1 LVLFVGQAE
10 VHTKPLYK
18 VDLVNHVG
26 YLHGNGGIPGE
37 FESEV
42 TMTTIQE
49 ALGRLWDANDHDRM
63 LQCDGRWT
71 SWGAVRALTE
81 RIDRELAAA
90 GCETGGRVAVVLSN
104 RVPSVAALIAILRGG
119 RTLVTI
125 SPLQPPDRLS
135 ADLAASG
142 VSYVLAPSALWS
154 EAPFAHAVAELG
166 ATGWSL
172 DDDLTLRVSG
182 TEHGVVPRDPS
193 VAIEMLTSGTTGE
206 PKRIPLTT
214 AQLEA
219 SLASALQHNDRSQ
232 ATTKSPLTGT
242 VGLVTLPIVHIGGL
256 WSLLQ
261 SLVAARPIAMLDR
274 FTVPGWHAVVKE
286 HRPAV
291 AGLPPAAMRSV
302 LDSDIPR
309 EDLASIRAINAGT
322 TAVDP
327 DLVDEFYERYG
338 IPILIVYGATEFSG
352 AVAGWTVKDF
362 HAQWQDKRGSVGR
375 AFPGVRLRIVDDD
388 GEVLGVNEPGRLQ
401 VATPQAGGAGG
412 WVTTSDLA
420 HLDVDGFL
428 YIDGRADDVIVRGGF
443 KVAPETV
450 VRALRAH
457 PSVAD
462 AAVAPVPDR
471 RLGQIPVAAVE
482 LRPGAVA
489 DGEQL
494 REHCRATLT
503 PYEVPA
509 QVFIVD
515 ALPRG
520 AALKVDRRRLLAML
534 DELRVLTDDDSD
546 AVVAG
551 DGPLALAEKRQPIWK
566 AR

>member
-1 LVLFVGQAE
+1 VE
-10 VHTKPLYK
+10 
-18 VDLVNHVG
+18 
-26 YLHGNGGIPGE
+26 
-37 FESEV
+37 
-42 TMTTIQE
+42 
-49 ALGRLWDANDHDRM
+49 
-63 LQCDGRWT
+63 
-71 SWGAVRALTE
+71 
-81 RIDRELAAA
+81 
-90 GCETGGRVAVVLSN
+90 
-104 RVPSVAALIAILRGG
+104 SVAALIAIFRSG

-142 VSYVLAPSALWS
+142 AAFVLAPSGMFDKEVFMRAIG
-154 EAPFAHAVAELG
+154 ELG
-166 ATGWSL
+166 ATAWSL
-172 DDDLTLRVSG
+172 DPEELELRVAG
-182 TEHGVVPRDPS
+182 TKDAALGDPA
-193 VAIEMLTSGTTGE
+193 VAIEMLTSGTTGA
-206 PKRIPLTT
+206 PKRIPLTRT
-214 AQLEA
+214 QLEA
-219 SLASALQHNDRSQ
+219 SLASALRHNERPE
-232 ATTKSPLTGT
+232 ARTKPPLTGT

-261 SLVAARPIAMLDR
+261 SLVAVRPIAMLDR

-286 HRPAV
+286 YRPAV

-322 TAVDP
+322 SPVDP
-327 DLVDEFYERYG
+327 ALVDAFFERYG
-338 IPILIVYGATEFSG
+338 IPILVVYGATEFSG

-362 HAQWQDKRGSVGR
+362 HARWADKKGSVGR
-375 AFPGVRLRIVDDD
+375 AFPGVGLRIVDED
-388 GEVLGVNEPGRLQ
+388 GAVLAVDQVGRLQ
-401 VATPQAGGAGG
+401 VSSPQAGGPAES

-420 HLDVDGFL
+420 HVDSDGFL

-457 PSVAD
+457 PAVAD
-462 AAVAPVPDR
+462 AAVAPIADR

-482 LRPGAVA
+482 LRTGAEA
-489 DGEQL
+489 DGDAL
-494 REHCRATLT
+494 RQHCRATLT

-509 QVFIVD
+509 RVFVVD

-534 DELRVLTDDDSD
+534 EELGAGA
-546 AVVAG
+546 AVVKTEETQGPSAFAG
-551 DGPLALAEKRQPIWK
+551 ERQPARK